1 MRIIQFLGYH
11 LTSKQ
16 IHEFIIMNKILP
28 VIRQIKKEDKE
39 ENLK

>member
-1 MRIIQFLGYH
+1 MRIIQFLGYSI
-11 LTSKQ
+11 SKQ